1 MARARLVLSDA
12 ALVLVQKYSSTVR
25 RQGALAARFCASHP
39 RHRTRRLPTLFRG
52 STPHFAL
59 RRAQP
64 TIARQCTKRHAPGNA
79 QQVPMTIHVRDTA
92 LPSTR
97 RLSLLLALIPAAAR
111 VQEISP
117 KAVRSRSRS
126 PLSRSAVKT
135 RPAQDAHVSVPLG
148 CCEYRPV

>member
-1 MARARLVLSDA
+1 
-12 ALVLVQKYSSTVR
+12 
-25 RQGALAARFCASHP
+25 
-39 RHRTRRLPTLFRG
+39 
-52 STPHFAL
+52 
-59 RRAQP
+59 
-64 TIARQCTKRHAPGNA
+64 
-79 QQVPMTIHVRDTA
+79 MTIHVRDTA

-148 CCEYRPV
+148 LSLIHI